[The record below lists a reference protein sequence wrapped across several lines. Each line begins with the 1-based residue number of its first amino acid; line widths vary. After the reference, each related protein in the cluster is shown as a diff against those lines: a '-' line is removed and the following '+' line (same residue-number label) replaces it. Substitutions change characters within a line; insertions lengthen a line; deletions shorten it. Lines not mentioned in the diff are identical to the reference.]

1 VKRLARVVG
10 ALLGALGLFGMLGW
24 EPHSAVLPADAFG
37 PICFVLCIV
46 LVWYGETGSSTKRDS
61 TERRDSP

>member
-1 VKRLARVVG
+1 MKQLTRVVG

-46 LVWYGETGSSTKRDS
+46 LVWYGETDSSTKRDNP
-61 TERRDSP
+61 ERRDSR